1 MANLPR
7 AVQRQVEAAE
17 ALLAESNKPVATA
30 PQENPPAEAPAEP
43 APQVEPQAQE
53 TAPAPQPPAPA
64 PSTDVNWEHKFKT
77 LQGIFNAEVP
87 KLQQQNKELNAKLHE
102 AIDRVEKLAQQPKP
116 QDTPQQP
123 TLDPKDVDNF
133 GQDLVEMVQRQTQA
147 VLGRVAGKMDAV
159 VADFEKR
166 ISQVEQAL
174 KGTTQTVAMTAE
186 EVFFTKLTGLVPDW
200 EQINGDEQF
209 LAWLAETDPV
219 YGQPRQA
226 ALTSA
231 QNAMDVN
238 RVANVFKAFKALLP
252 QPPKVDPLAKQVS
265 PKSAAA
271 AAPQAPTEK
280 PVITQ
285 KQVQTF
291 YHEVATGKYRGR
303 EVEAQRLEQMINEAM
318 AEGRIR

>member
-17 ALLAESNKPVATA
+17 ALLAESNKPV
-30 PQENPPAEAPAEP
+30 EAPSPDNQATPTPVE
-43 APQVEPQAQE
+43 AATQVEPQVQEPAQ
-53 TAPAPQPPAPA
+53 APQPPAPA
-64 PSTDVNWEHKFKT
+64 PTQEVDWAHKFKT

-87 KLQQQNKELNAKLHE
+87 KLQQQNKELNARLQE
-102 AIDRVEKLAQQPKP
+102 AIERMEKLAQQPKP
-116 QDTPQQP
+116 QEAQQP
-123 TLDPKDVDNF
+123 LSLDPKDVDNF

-166 ISQVEQAL
+166 ISQMEQAL
-174 KGTTQTVAMTAE
+174 KGTTQAVASTAE
-186 EVFFTKLTGLVPDW
+186 EVFFSKLSTLVPDW
-200 EQINGDEQF
+200 EQVNANEQF

-226 ALTSA
+226 ALTAA

-252 QPPKVDPLAKQVS
+252 QQPKVDPLAKQVS

-271 AAPQAPTEK
+271 AAPQAQVEK

-285 KQVQTF
+285 QQVQAF
-291 YHEVATGKYRGR
+291 YHELATGKYRGR
-303 EVEAQRLEQMINEAM
+303 EAEAQRLEQMVNEAM

>member
-7 AVQRQVEAAE
+7 AVQAQLEQADAI
-17 ALLAESNKPVATA
+17 LAGGSRTDD
-30 PQENPPAEAPAEP
+30 QPAQPAEP
-43 APQVEPQAQE
+43 VAQEPAQQVEPQAQE
-53 TAPAPQPPAPA
+53 TAPAPQPPTPA
-64 PSTDVNWEHKFKT
+64 QPPSVDYEHKFKT

-87 KLQQQNKELNAKLHE
+87 KLQQQNKELSARLQDALE
-102 AIDRVEKLAQQPKP
+102 RMEKLAQQSKAP
-116 QDTPQQP
+116 DAPQQP
-123 TLDPKDVDNF
+123 TLDPKDVENF
-133 GQDLVEMVQRQTQA
+133 GQDLVDMVQRQTQA
-147 VLGRVAGKMDAV
+147 VLGRVAGKIDAV

-166 ISQVEQAL
+166 ISQMEQAL

-186 EVFFTKLTGLVPDW
+186 EVFFNKLTTLVPDW
-200 EQINGDEQF
+200 EQINGNEQF

-226 ALTSA
+226 ALTAA

-252 QPPKVDPLAKQVS
+252 QQPKTDPLAKQVS

-271 AAPQAPTEK
+271 AAPQAPSEK

-285 KQVQTF
+285 KQVQAF

-303 EVEAQRLEQMINEAM
+303 EAEAQRLEQMINEAM